1 MKQSCITL
9 DNLVDFIISHIGYN
23 DRNRIK
29 EYIKYHIQYGTFDY
43 ATDDKDNIV
52 GCVRFNVTDGNIFD
66 VFDFSV
72 DKKWRRKGVGRN
84 LILRSLMRFPDAKY
98 IRFQRVIRGDDRFKI
113 IPIEKIIKRN
123 IL

>member
-1 MKQSCITL
+1 MQRLNDI
-9 DNLVDFIISHIGYN
+9 VDFIINHIGYE
-23 DRNRIK
+23 DRDKIK
-29 EYIKYHIQYGTFDY
+29 EYVENHIKYGTFDY
-43 ATDDKDNIV
+43 AIDDKNNII

-72 DKKWRRKGVGRN
+72 DKKWRRKGIGKDMIMRAVN
-84 LILRSLMRFPDAKY
+84 RFPKVKY

-113 IPIEKIIKRN
+113 IPIDKIIKRN